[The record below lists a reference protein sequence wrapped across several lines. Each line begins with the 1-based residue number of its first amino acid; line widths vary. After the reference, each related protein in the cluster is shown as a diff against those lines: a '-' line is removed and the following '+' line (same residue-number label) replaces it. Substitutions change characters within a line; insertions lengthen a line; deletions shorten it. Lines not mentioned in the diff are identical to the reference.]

1 MTKSICI
8 IAGEPSGDFL
18 GGGLAKALKAA
29 QPDVILSGVGGAH
42 MKGAGINS
50 LFPYEDLAVMGI
62 AEVLPNLRVILRRI
76 RETADFIVETKPDIV
91 VTIDSPDFVFR
102 VIKAVKKKTDAPPKF
117 IHYVAPSVW
126 AWRAGRAEKISKIV
140 DGLICLFD
148 FEPSY
153 FEAYGLKT
161 IAAGHPLVE
170 GGAMEANGAAFREE
184 YGIGQGD
191 PIIGVL
197 FGSRKGEL
205 KRVGKDLRDAAFTLA
220 DKIGGKVHIVA
231 PTLPHVK
238 GAVFDLLKDYNG
250 PIHIVDDPADKW
262 NAFASFNVA
271 LAVSGTVGLELAA
284 MRVPHVIAY
293 RASPITHLI
302 IKSLVKVPF
311 AHLANIMEG
320 AEVVPEFLQ
329 GDCKPDA
336 IAEIAY
342 RLYQNPAKQIAD
354 FDHIRFRLGY
364 GQAQTPSEKAASFV
378 LSFMS
383 AAQ

>member
-1 MTKSICI
+1 MSAGVCI

-18 GGGLAKALKAA
+18 GGQMAKALKAA
-29 QPDVILSGVGGAH
+29 QPDIVLSGVGGAH
-42 MKGAGINS
+42 MKAAGIDS

-62 AEVLPNLRVILRRI
+62 AEVLPNLPTILRRI
-76 RETADFIVETKPDIV
+76 RETAEFILEAKPDIV

-102 VIKAVKKKTDAPPKF
+102 VIKAVKKRTDTPPKF

-126 AWRAGRAEKISKIV
+126 AWREGRAEKLAKLV

-148 FEPSY
+148 FEPPY
-153 FEAYGLKT
+153 FERHGLKT

-170 GGAMEANGAAFREE
+170 GGAMEASGAAFREE
-184 YGIGQGD
+184 YGIAGGD
-191 PIIGVL
+191 PIVGVL

-205 KRVGKDLRDAAFTLA
+205 KRVGKDLRDAAF
-220 DKIGGKVHIVA
+220 KIAERIGPNAHIVA

-238 GAVFDLLKDYNG
+238 NAVFELLRDAPG

-262 NAFASFNVA
+262 NAFASMNVA

-293 RASPITHLI
+293 RASPFTAFMIRRLI
-302 IKSLVKVPF
+302 KVKY

-329 GDCKPDA
+329 SDCKPEP
-336 IAEIAY
+336 IAEEAY
-342 RLYQNPAKQIAD
+342 RLYQNPAKQIGD

-364 GQAQTPSEKAASFV
+364 GQPKTPSEKAAAFV

-383 AAQ
+383 S